1 MSFYQ
6 QLQNETQQERQTLLD
21 APLISD
27 ALAGRLPLESYIAF
41 LTQAYHHV
49 KHTVP
54 LFMSAGSRLGDQHEW
69 VRQAMAE
76 YIEEEIG
83 HQEWI
88 LNDLAACGV
97 DKEMIRKSQPS
108 LQTELMLAYAYDTI
122 QRKNPLSLFG
132 MVQVLEGTSISVATP
147 AAEKLQSSLNLPNKA
162 FSYLLSHGTLD
173 QDHIVFFENLVNRLD
188 DTATQNDIIH
198 SAKVFYRLYGDI
210 FRSVHPCADARPLS
224 REKVA

>member
-6 QLQNETQQERQTLLD
+6 RLQNETQAERQYLLEV
-21 APLISD
+21 PLIRD
-27 ALAGRLPLESYIAF
+27 ALAGKLPLESYTAF

-54 LFMSAGSRLGDQHEW
+54 LFMAAGSRLGDQHEW

-76 YIEEEIG
+76 YITEEIG

-97 DKEMIRKSQPS
+97 DQEAVRNSAPAIP
-108 LQTELMLAYAYDTI
+108 TELMLAYAYDTI

-147 AAEKLQSSLNLPNKA
+147 AAEKLQSSLNLPGKA
-162 FSYLLSHGTLD
+162 FSYLLSHGSLD
-173 QDHIVFFENLVNRLD
+173 QDHIVFFENLVNRFD
-188 DTATQNDIIH
+188 DRATQNDIIH
-198 SAKVFYRLYGDI
+198 SAKVFYALYGDI
-210 FRSVHPCADARPLS
+210 FRSVHTGVNEIPQP
-224 REKVA
+224 RENAA